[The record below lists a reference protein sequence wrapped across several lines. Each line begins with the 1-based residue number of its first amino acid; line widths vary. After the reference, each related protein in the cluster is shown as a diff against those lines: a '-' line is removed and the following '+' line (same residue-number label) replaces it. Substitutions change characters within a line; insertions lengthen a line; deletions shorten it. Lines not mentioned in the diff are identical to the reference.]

1 MAYRR
6 DTRIWRHPRIH
17 IRSDAQPCPLLTTDI
32 QGHTHLRRLDTD
44 LSRVVAPLEAMLTA
58 ASTAWEA
65 ARSLA
70 LRATSSSVLAPG
82 SWPLWC
88 ACSKGDMASR
98 QDVVEGVYGSMHGSQ
113 QCCYA

>member
-1 MAYRR
+1 MHSLYGSYSVLQHGA
-6 DTRIWRHPRIH
+6 
-17 IRSDAQPCPLLTTDI
+17 
-32 QGHTHLRRLDTD
+32 HLRRLDTD

-88 ACSKGDMASR
+88 ACSKGLIRSWA
-98 QDVVEGVYGSMHGSQ
+98 
-113 QCCYA
+113 